1 MRRSSCLPTGY
12 SAEPRDRMFVK
23 SYRFFFFFFFC
34 LKYQQK
40 YKQNLKW

>member
-23 SYRFFFFFFFC
+23 SYRFFLFFL
-34 LKYQQK
+34 LKISTK
-40 YKQNLKW
+40 I